1 MNNDTNSM
9 KTAVCAFFSRMLTP
23 VARILL
29 RHGVSFREMSEL
41 CKRVYVDV
49 ATDEY
54 GVDGRPT
61 NVSRVALLTGMTRRD
76 VRKVRLGPDES
87 EQQALGRMN
96 IAARVLSGWYQDPDF
111 CDFQG
116 SPLPLQEAGSFPS
129 FTHLAKRYAV
139 DIPVTTTL
147 KELRQAAAI
156 ADNAHGLLVPRTRYY
171 MPGSSNPAA
180 PEAIMRSSSVFEDIG
195 NTIDYNLT
203 RADDDVT
210 RFERRAANINI
221 DADTVPEFRAFV
233 EKEGQAFLERVDSW
247 LSQHEIATNDNSND
261 EPGTRPTIRLGLG
274 MYWIQ
279 DSPDRSK
286 P

>member
-1 MNNDTNSM
+1 MINDKNPM

-29 RHGVSFREMSEL
+29 RHGVSFREMSDL

-76 VRKVRLGPDES
+76 VRKVRQGPDEN
-87 EQQALGRMN
+87 EKQALGRMN

-111 CDFQG
+111 CDFAG
-116 SPLPLQEAGSFPS
+116 SPLPLQETGSFPS
-129 FTHLAKRYAV
+129 FAHLAKRYAV

-147 KELRQAAAI
+147 KELRNAAAI
-156 ADNAHGLLVPRTRYY
+156 ETDPRGLLLPKTRYY
-171 MPGSSNPAA
+171 MPGSTNPAA
-180 PEAIMRSSSVFEDIG
+180 PEAIMRASSVFEDIG

-203 RADDDVT
+203 RTDADVT

-221 DADTVPEFRAFV
+221 SADTVVEFRAFV

-247 LSQHEIATNDNSND
+247 LSQHEQATEERTNTKTGSH
-261 EPGTRPTIRLGLG
+261 PIIRLGLG

-279 DSPDRSK
+279 DSTEWSK

>member
-1 MNNDTNSM
+1 
-9 KTAVCAFFSRMLTP
+9 MLTP

-29 RHGVSFREMSEL
+29 RHGVSFREMSDL

-61 NVSRVALLTGMTRRD
+61 NLSRVALLTGMTRRD
-76 VRKVRLGPDES
+76 VRKVRLGQDES
-87 EQQALGRMN
+87 GQQALGRMN

-111 CDFQG
+111 CDFTG

-156 ADNAHGLLVPRTRYY
+156 ESNPNGLLLPKTRYY

-180 PEAIMRSSSVFEDIG
+180 PEAIMRTSSVFEDIG

-210 RFERRAANINI
+210 RFERRATNINVA
-221 DADTVPEFRAFV
+221 ADTVTEFRAFV

-247 LSQHEIATNDNSND
+247 LSRHETVAEKNANDK
-261 EPGTRPTIRLGLG
+261 PGTQPTIRLGLG
-274 MYWIQ
+274 IYWIE

>member
-1 MNNDTNSM
+1 M
-9 KTAVCAFFSRMLTP
+9 KTAVCAFFNRLLTP

-29 RHGVSFREMSEL
+29 RHGVSFRELSDL

-76 VRKVRLGPDES
+76 VRKVQLGSDET

-111 CDFQG
+111 CDSAG
-116 SPLPLQEAGSFPS
+116 SPLPLQEAGTFPS
-129 FTHLAKRYAV
+129 FAHLAKRYAV
-139 DIPVTTTL
+139 DIPITTTL
-147 KELRQAAAI
+147 KELRNAAAI
-156 ADNAHGLLVPRTRYY
+156 ESNPHGLLLPKTRYY
-171 MPGSSNPAA
+171 MPGSANPAA
-180 PEAIMRSSSVFEDIG
+180 PEAIMRASSVFEDLG

-203 RADDDVT
+203 RTDDDVT

-221 DADTVPEFRAFV
+221 SAETVAEFRAFV

-247 LSQHEIATNDNSND
+247 LSRHEIAAEKNANNI
-261 EPGTRPTIRLGLG
+261 PGTQPTIRLGLG

-279 DSPDRSK
+279 DSPDWRK